1 MTRLES
7 EMATNPTQTLTP
19 SSQRVPSE
27 RRARWRGG
35 QGPLPTTMSK
45 AALNALRRNS
55 PITQPMMSR
64 AGIRA
69 EARRVR
75 SVMRAHMT
83 EHQLIGG
90 K

>member
-7 EMATNPTQTLTP
+7 EMAANPTQIITP
-19 SSQRVPSE
+19 SGQ
-27 RRARWRGG
+27 RARWPGG
-35 QGPLPTTMSK
+35 QGPLTTMSK
-45 AALNALRRNS
+45 AALNTLRGNS
-55 PITQPMMSR
+55 PINQPMMSR